1 MLASPVN
8 QPPGST
14 VNSMTRSASR
24 VRSATGPTNA
34 AQQSSLSETLFVLR
48 RLDTNA
54 EPVLLTSG
62 RWSVGTAEGNRLQII
77 ADGVGARH
85 CLIIAT
91 PLRNHHQ
98 VVGYGNLAE

>member
-14 VNSMTRSASR
+14 VNSMTRSESFA
-24 VRSATGPTNA
+24 RSVTGPTNPV
-34 AQQSSLSETLFVLR
+34 QKSSPSETLFVLR
-48 RLDTNA
+48 RLDMSA

-62 RWSVGTAEGNRLQII
+62 RWSVGTAEGNRFQII

-85 CLIIAT
+85 CLIITT
-91 PLRNHHQ
+91 PLRTIIKSWDAQ
-98 VVGYGNLAE
+98 T